1 MPRKPRIFIP
11 DVSVHVIHRG
21 NNRGAIVRD
30 DADRAVFVA
39 LLRRTVA
46 RHGLRVHGYALMDT
60 HYHMLVTPPDP
71 VCLPATM
78 KEFGGRYVRYF
89 NRRYERIG
97 TLWNGRYRDLLI
109 HDERY
114 WLTCLRYIEQN
125 PVRARM
131 VQRPDDFHWSSYRFN
146 ALGARSD
153 WLTPHS
159 LYLGLGST
167 AKERQLAYRT
177 ICEVSISDTE
187 LVEQRSPWRPVGH
200 IPLGTEAGTKQ
211 RSQEGV

>member
-78 KEFGGRYVRYF
+78 TEFGGRYVR
-89 NRRYERIG
+89 
-97 TLWNGRYRDLLI
+97 
-109 HDERY
+109 
-114 WLTCLRYIEQN
+114 
-125 PVRARM
+125 
-131 VQRPDDFHWSSYRFN
+131 
-146 ALGARSD
+146 
-153 WLTPHS
+153 
-159 LYLGLGST
+159 
-167 AKERQLAYRT
+167 
-177 ICEVSISDTE
+177 
-187 LVEQRSPWRPVGH
+187 
-200 IPLGTEAGTKQ
+200 
-211 RSQEGV
+211 